1 MVEMIKVMLVDDHD
15 LVRTGIKRLLEDHPN
30 IKIVGEATSG
40 EQALDQVSENDPD
53 VVLMDINMPGIGG
66 LEATR
71 KLLQRKPML
80 KIIVVT
86 MHEDD
91 MFAQR
96 FLKAGAMGYLT
107 KGAKVD
113 EILRA
118 VEAVMANQRYLS
130 PAIAQQIALSQMT
143 EEESS
148 PFDSLSERELQ
159 VLLMM
164 MDGQSISAISEKLC
178 LSPKTVSTYRTRLY
192 AKLGVQNDIELARL
206 ALQHGVVESTAN
218 IKIQ

>member
-1 MVEMIKVMLVDDHD
+1 MTKVMLVDDHD

-30 IKIVGEATSG
+30 IEIVGEAVSG
-40 EQALDQVSENDPD
+40 EEALQQVSVYDPD

-71 KLLQRKPML
+71 KLLQRKPQL

-86 MHEDD
+86 MHDD
-91 MFAQR
+91 DLFPQR
-96 FLKAGAMGYLT
+96 FLKAGALGYIT
-107 KGAKVD
+107 KGAKV
-113 EILRA
+113 EEMLQAIRT
-118 VEAVMANQRYLS
+118 VMANKRYLS
-130 PAIAQQIALSQMT
+130 PAIAQQIALGQVG
-143 EEESS
+143 EEVTS
-148 PFDSLSERELQ
+148 PFDNLSERELQ

-164 MDGQSISAISEKLC
+164 MDGQSIGAISETLC

-206 ALQHGVVESTAN
+206 ALLHGVVENTAN
-218 IKIQ
+218 IKI

>member
-1 MVEMIKVMLVDDHD
+1 MLVDDHD

-30 IKIVGEATSG
+30 IEIVGEAVSG
-40 EQALDQVSENDPD
+40 EEALQQVSVYDPD

-71 KLLQRKPML
+71 KLLQRKPKL

-86 MHEDD
+86 MHDD
-91 MFAQR
+91 DLFPQR
-96 FLKAGAMGYLT
+96 FLKAGALGYIT
-107 KGAKVD
+107 KGAKV
-113 EILRA
+113 EEMLQAIRT
-118 VEAVMANQRYLS
+118 VMANKRYLS
-130 PAIAQQIALSQMT
+130 PAIAQQIALGQVG
-143 EEESS
+143 EEVTS
-148 PFDSLSERELQ
+148 PFDNLSERELQ

-164 MDGQSISAISEKLC
+164 MDGQSIGAISEKLC

-206 ALQHGVVESTAN
+206 ALLHGVVENTAN
-218 IKIQ
+218 IKI

>member
-1 MVEMIKVMLVDDHD
+1 MLVDDHD

-30 IKIVGEATSG
+30 IEIVGEAVSG
-40 EQALDQVSENDPD
+40 EEAVQQVTEYDPD

-71 KLLQRKPML
+71 KLLQRKPQL

-86 MHEDD
+86 MHDD
-91 MFAQR
+91 DLFPQR
-96 FLKAGAMGYLT
+96 FLKAGALGYVT

-113 EILRA
+113 EILQAIR
-118 VEAVMANQRYLS
+118 AVMANKRYLS
-130 PAIAQQIALSQMT
+130 PLIAQQLALSQVG
-143 EEESS
+143 EETTS
-148 PFDSLSERELQ
+148 PFESLSEREMQ

-164 MDGQSISAISEKLC
+164 MDGQSIGAISEKLC

-206 ALQHGVVESTAN
+206 ALLHGVVENTVN
-218 IKIQ
+218 INV

>member
-1 MVEMIKVMLVDDHD
+1 MLVDDHD

-40 EQALDQVSENDPD
+40 EQALDLITENDPD

-71 KLLQRKPML
+71 KLLQRKPKL

-96 FLKAGAMGYLT
+96 LLKAGAMGYLT
-107 KGAKVD
+107 KGARVD
-113 EILRA
+113 EILQA
-118 VEAVMANQRYLS
+118 VEAVMANKRYLCPS
-130 PAIAQQIALSQMT
+130 IAQQIALSQME

-206 ALQHGVVESTAN
+206 ALQYGVVESTEN
-218 IKIQ
+218 IKHKI

>member
-113 EILRA
+113 EILQA
-118 VEAVMANQRYLS
+118 VQAVMANQRYLS

-143 EEESS
+143 EEENS

-218 IKIQ
+218 IKIL

>member
-1 MVEMIKVMLVDDHD
+1 MIKVMLVDDHD

-30 IKIVGEATSG
+30 IEIVGEAVSG
-40 EQALDQVSENDPD
+40 EEALEQVSVYDPD

-71 KLLQRKPML
+71 KLLQRKPQL

-86 MHEDD
+86 MHDD
-91 MFAQR
+91 DLFPQR
-96 FLKAGAMGYLT
+96 LLKAGALGYIT
-107 KGAKVD
+107 KGAKV
-113 EILRA
+113 EEMLQAIR
-118 VEAVMANQRYLS
+118 AVMANKRYLS
-130 PAIAQQIALSQMT
+130 PAIAQQIALGQVG
-143 EEESS
+143 EEVTS

-164 MDGQSISAISEKLC
+164 MDGQNIGAISEKLC

-206 ALQHGVVESTAN
+206 ALLHGVVENTSN
-218 IKIQ
+218 IKI

>member
-1 MVEMIKVMLVDDHD
+1 MLVDDHD
-15 LVRTGIKRLLEDHPN
+15 LVRTGIKRLLEDHPD

-40 EQALDQVSENDPD
+40 EQALELVTENDPD

-71 KLLQRKPML
+71 KLLQRKSKL

-86 MHEDD
+86 MHEDEL
-91 MFAQR
+91 FAQR
-96 FLKAGAMGYLT
+96 LLKAGAMGYLT

-113 EILRA
+113 EILQA
-118 VEAVMANQRYLS
+118 LQAVMANQRYLCS
-130 PAIAQQIALSQMT
+130 SIAQQIALSQMA

-164 MDGQSISAISEKLC
+164 MDGQSISVISEKLC

-206 ALQHGVVESTAN
+206 ALQFGVVESAAN
-218 IKIQ
+218 IKI

>member
-1 MVEMIKVMLVDDHD
+1 MIKVMLVDDHD
-15 LVRTGIKRLLEDHPN
+15 LVRTGIKRLLEDHPD

-40 EQALDQVSENDPD
+40 EQALEQVTENDPD

-71 KLLQRKPML
+71 KLLQRKPKL

-96 FLKAGAMGYLT
+96 LLKAGAMGYLT
-107 KGAKVD
+107 KGATVD
-113 EILRA
+113 EILQA
-118 VEAVMANQRYLS
+118 LQAVMANQRYLCPS
-130 PAIAQQIALSQMT
+130 IAQQIALSQMT

-164 MDGQSISAISEKLC
+164 MDGQSISVISEKLC

-206 ALQHGVVESTAN
+206 ALQFGVVESAAN
-218 IKIQ
+218 IKID

>member
-1 MVEMIKVMLVDDHD
+1 MIKVMLVDDHD
-15 LVRTGIKRLLEDHPN
+15 LVRTGIKRLLEDQANLN
-30 IKIVGEATSG
+30 IVAEATSG
-40 EQALDQVSENDPD
+40 EQALEQVSEKDPD

-71 KLLQRKPML
+71 KLLQRKPEL

-96 FLKAGAMGYLT
+96 LLKAGAMGYLT
-107 KGAKVD
+107 KGAQVD
-113 EILRA
+113 EILQA
-118 VEAVMANQRYLS
+118 VQAVMEGHRYLS
-130 PAIAQQIALSQMT
+130 TSIAQQLALSQMA
-143 EEESS
+143 EEDSS
-148 PFDSLSERELQ
+148 PFESLSERELQ

-164 MDGQSISAISEKLC
+164 MDGHTISAISEKLC

-192 AKLGVQNDIELARL
+192 SKLGVQNDIELARL
-206 ALQHGVVESTAN
+206 ALQYGVVESVPN
-218 IKIQ
+218 IN

>member
-1 MVEMIKVMLVDDHD
+1 MTKVMLVDDHD

-30 IKIVGEATSG
+30 IEIVGEAVSG
-40 EQALDQVSENDPD
+40 EEALQQVSVYDPD

-71 KLLQRKPML
+71 KLLQRKPKL

-86 MHEDD
+86 MHDD
-91 MFAQR
+91 DLFPQR
-96 FLKAGAMGYLT
+96 FLKAGALGYIT
-107 KGAKVD
+107 KGAKV
-113 EILRA
+113 EEMLQAIRT
-118 VEAVMANQRYLS
+118 VMANKRYLS
-130 PAIAQQIALSQMT
+130 PAIAQQIALGQVG
-143 EEESS
+143 EEVTS
-148 PFDSLSERELQ
+148 PFDNLSERELQ

-164 MDGQSISAISEKLC
+164 MDGQSIGAISEKLC

-206 ALQHGVVESTAN
+206 ALLHGVVENTAN
-218 IKIQ
+218 IKL